1 MNLSSP
7 VTDPQFCFA
16 KVFEKL
22 IYSRLLTHICMND
35 ILVDEQYGFRPY
47 ISTEI
52 ASYSLINEIIQLQQ
66 IAKCQWV
73 GVTFCDLE
81 KAFDCVNH
89 RILLDKLELY
99 GIVGKFHLLLKT
111 VFLSLLMMRSH
122 TPTGKR
128 LKVGFHKA

>member
-1 MNLSSP
+1 M
-7 VTDPQFCFA
+7 
-16 KVFEKL
+16 
-22 IYSRLLTHICMND
+22 
-35 ILVDEQYGFRPY
+35 
-47 ISTEI
+47 
-52 ASYSLINEIIQLQQ
+52 QQ

-128 LKVGFHKA
+128 LKVGFHKAWFFDPLPFLLYISNLPKIATKDGKVIMVADDTSIIVTNSNDTHLKTVMNEIFMDINKWCKT